1 MRRIVVLAAVIATV
15 AINAP
20 GVSAQRRV
28 FTTGTPAEIATAR
41 ARGLAH
47 VQARI
52 HEWGI
57 ETPDSLVVTRADVD
71 ERSRAHTRVQ
81 QYFRGI
87 PVFGGEAIVHLR
99 EDGEVEAVTDALV
112 PSVAVNPRARLGAG
126 AAIGRAVANHGCGDC
141 LTAPPV
147 ANLMVLRQQG
157 VDRLVYRVELRRE
170 DGTAQTSLP
179 VTFVDANTGDIVWE
193 YDNLQTGSGNSLYS
207 GTVTIGSSRNASGT
221 YYMENLTA
229 RTGTFD
235 FRNGTSSVFRFSDA
249 DDLWNS
255 TTQRAGVDAQFGA
268 ERFLDYLRTVHGRN
282 GIDGAGGPNGYT
294 AHDGVTR
301 LLSSRV
307 HYSSNYNNAFWNG
320 QFMTYG
326 DGDGVNFSPLVTLDI
341 AGHEMMHGVTQFT
354 AGLVYSGESG
364 ALNESWSDV
373 FGAMTERRVR
383 GESSL
388 TWLIG
393 EQAYTPGVAGDA
405 LRSMSNPHAASNS
418 GFTAD
423 DDPDHY
429 SERYTGTGDNGGVHI
444 NSGIANKA
452 FYLLAVGGTHH
463 RGGSMTGIGADQAAR
478 IWFVA
483 MTSYMTSSTNF
494 TGARTATLNAA
505 AALHGAGSTQHTA
518 VGSAWC
524 LVGVGSCGA
533 PPPPP
538 PPPPGSSIVIN
549 GGFEGS
555 QSPWVR
561 SGSGALYTANGSA
574 PHSGTGYIY
583 FGTANSVSGQ
593 TYQQITIPNGASSAQ
608 LTFWLNVTTSE
619 TTTTTRYDR
628 LFVEVRNTSGTLLQ
642 TMATFSNLN
651 RGTTGTYVQRGS
663 YNLLG
668 YQGQTIRLQ
677 FRGTTDSV
685 LPTTFRVDDVAVQ

>member
-1 MRRIVVLAAVIATV
+1 MRRVVVLASMIAIIAMSTPTVI
-15 AINAP
+15 
-20 GVSAQRRV
+20 AQRRT
-28 FTTGTPAEIATAR
+28 FTTGTAAELATAR
-41 ARGLAH
+41 TRGLAH
-47 VQARI
+47 LQARI

-57 ETPDSLVVTRADVD
+57 ESPDSLVATRATVD
-71 ERSRAHTRVQ
+71 ETARAHTRVQ

-99 EDGEVEAVTDALV
+99 DDGEVESITDALV
-112 PSVAVNPRARLGAG
+112 PSVLVNPRPRLASN
-126 AAIGRAVANHGCGDC
+126 AAIARATAKHGCAEC

-147 ANLMVLRQQG
+147 ANLMVLRLEG
-157 VDRLVYRVELRRE
+157 VDRLVYRVDLRRE
-170 DGTAQTSLP
+170 DGTAQTSMP
-179 VTFVDANTGDIVWE
+179 VIFVDANTGDVVWE
-193 YDNLQTGSGNSLYS
+193 YDNLQTGTGNSLYS
-207 GTVTIGSSRNASGT
+207 GTVTIGTDQNGAT
-221 YYMENLTA
+221 FYMENLTA

-249 DDLWNS
+249 DDVWS
-255 TTQRAGVDAQFGA
+255 SASQRAAVDAQYGA
-268 ERFLDYLRTVHGRN
+268 ERFLAYLQSAHGRN
-282 GIDGAGGPNGYT
+282 GINGSGGPAGYT
-294 AHDGVTR
+294 ANDGVTP
-301 LLSSRV
+301 LMSSRV

-326 DGDGVNFSPLVTLDI
+326 DGDGSTFSPLVTLDI

-354 AGLVYSGESG
+354 ANLVYSGESG

-373 FGAMTERRVR
+373 FGAMNERSVR
-383 GESSL
+383 GESAL

-393 EQAYTPGVAGDA
+393 EEAYTPGIAGDA

-452 FYLLAVGGTHH
+452 FYLLAVGGAHH
-463 RGGSMTGIGADQAAR
+463 LGGSMTGIGADQAAR

-483 MTSYMTSSTNF
+483 LTTYMTSSTNF
-494 TGARTATLNAA
+494 AGARTATLNAA

-518 VGSAWC
+518 VGNAWC

-538 PPPPGSSIVIN
+538 PPPGGSLIVN

-555 QSPWVR
+555 ASPWVR
-561 SGSGALYTANGSA
+561 SGNGALYVANGNF
-574 PHSGTGYIY
+574 PHGGTGYIY
-583 FGTANSVSGQ
+583 FGTANNTSGQ
-593 TYQQITIPNGASSAQ
+593 TYQQITIPSGAASAQ
-608 LTFWLNVTTSE
+608 LTFWLNVTSSE
-619 TTTTTRYDR
+619 TTTVTQYDR
-628 LFVEVRNTSGTLLQ
+628 LFVEVRSTSGALLSTL
-642 TMATFSNLN
+642 ATFSNLN
-651 RGTTGTYVQRGS
+651 RGTSGVYVQRGA
-663 YNLLG
+663 YNLLPF
-668 YQGQTIRLQ
+668 QGQTVRLQ
-677 FRGTTDSV
+677 FRATTDIT
-685 LPTTFRVDDVAVQ
+685 LPTTFRVDDVSVQ